1 MLTKAEI
8 YKDNLWTLG
17 ETQMNENIVNLIKK
31 LNDIKKEEIAALA
44 KINAVL
50 DECTTLE
57 NTIEELKTG
66 VDYAEV
72 LNYKVPD
79 EEVNKLVEDIQT
91 SKGILKN
98 KMIELN
104 AMRYKARRL
113 KAKCHE
119 MDMDLSG
126 LIKMI
131 GVRLKAKAPTQK

>member
-1 MLTKAEI
+1 
-8 YKDNLWTLG
+8 
-17 ETQMNENIVNLIKK
+17 MNENIVNLIKK

-131 GVRLKAKAPTQK
+131 GARLKAKAPAQK

>member
-1 MLTKAEI
+1 
-8 YKDNLWTLG
+8 
-17 ETQMNENIVNLIKK
+17 MNENIINLIKK

-57 NTIEELKTG
+57 TTIEELKTG

>member
-1 MLTKAEI
+1 
-8 YKDNLWTLG
+8 
-17 ETQMNENIVNLIKK
+17 MNENIINLIKK

>member
-1 MLTKAEI
+1 
-8 YKDNLWTLG
+8 
-17 ETQMNENIVNLIKK
+17 MNENIINLIKK

-131 GVRLKAKAPTQK
+131 GVRLKAKAPAQK

>member
-1 MLTKAEI
+1 
-8 YKDNLWTLG
+8 
-17 ETQMNENIVNLIKK
+17 MNENIINLIKK

-57 NTIEELKTG
+57 TTIEELKTG

-131 GVRLKAKAPTQK
+131 GVRLKAKAPAQK

>member
-8 YKDNLWTLG
+8 YKDNLWTQG
-17 ETQMNENIVNLIKK
+17 EMQMNENIVNLIKK

-57 NTIEELKTG
+57 TTIEELKTG

>member
-1 MLTKAEI
+1 
-8 YKDNLWTLG
+8 
-17 ETQMNENIVNLIKK
+17 MNENIVNLIKK

-50 DECTTLE
+50 DECTALE
-57 NTIEELKTG
+57 TTIEELKTG

>member
-1 MLTKAEI
+1 M
-8 YKDNLWTLG
+8 
-17 ETQMNENIVNLIKK
+17 QMNENIVNLIKK

-50 DECTTLE
+50 DDCTTLE
-57 NTIEELKTG
+57 TTIEELKTG

-131 GVRLKAKAPTQK
+131 GVRLKAKAPAQK

>member
-1 MLTKAEI
+1 
-8 YKDNLWTLG
+8 
-17 ETQMNENIVNLIKK
+17 MNENIVNLIKK

-50 DECTTLE
+50 DDCTTLE
-57 NTIEELKTG
+57 TTIEELKTG

-131 GVRLKAKAPTQK
+131 GVRLKAKAPAQK

>member
-1 MLTKAEI
+1 
-8 YKDNLWTLG
+8 
-17 ETQMNENIVNLIKK
+17 MNENIINLIKK

-57 NTIEELKTG
+57 TTIEELKTG

-131 GVRLKAKAPTQK
+131 GARLKAKAPTQK

>member
-1 MLTKAEI
+1 M
-8 YKDNLWTLG
+8 
-17 ETQMNENIVNLIKK
+17 QMNENIVNLIKK

-57 NTIEELKTG
+57 TTIEELKTG

-131 GVRLKAKAPTQK
+131 GVRLKAKAPAQK

>member
-17 ETQMNENIVNLIKK
+17 ETQMNENIINLIKK

>member
-1 MLTKAEI
+1 
-8 YKDNLWTLG
+8 
-17 ETQMNENIVNLIKK
+17 MNENIINLIKK

-50 DECTTLE
+50 DECITLE
-57 NTIEELKTG
+57 TTIEELKTG

-104 AMRYKARRL
+104 AMRYKTRRL

-131 GVRLKAKAPTQK
+131 GARLKAKAPTQK

>member
-1 MLTKAEI
+1 
-8 YKDNLWTLG
+8 
-17 ETQMNENIVNLIKK
+17 MNENIVNLIKK

-57 NTIEELKTG
+57 TTIEELKTG

>member
-1 MLTKAEI
+1 M
-8 YKDNLWTLG
+8 
-17 ETQMNENIVNLIKK
+17 QMNENIVNLIKK

-57 NTIEELKTG
+57 TTIEELKTG

>member
-1 MLTKAEI
+1 
-8 YKDNLWTLG
+8 
-17 ETQMNENIVNLIKK
+17 MNENIINLIKK

-131 GVRLKAKAPTQK
+131 GARLKAKAPTQK

>member
-1 MLTKAEI
+1 
-8 YKDNLWTLG
+8 
-17 ETQMNENIVNLIKK
+17 MNENIVNLIKK

>member
-1 MLTKAEI
+1 
-8 YKDNLWTLG
+8 
-17 ETQMNENIVNLIKK
+17 MNENIVNLIKK

-57 NTIEELKTG
+57 TTIEELKTG

-131 GVRLKAKAPTQK
+131 GVRLKAKAPAQK

>member
-1 MLTKAEI
+1 M
-8 YKDNLWTLG
+8 
-17 ETQMNENIVNLIKK
+17 QMNENIVNLIKK

-50 DECTTLE
+50 DDCTTLE
-57 NTIEELKTG
+57 TTIEELKTG